1 MDINEMIENEIEDSR
16 TIRDLIRD
24 RYEINSAKKELDERR
39 KEIDE
44 SLNKFME
51 ENEIASIEADDFKV
65 SIVWRRGSIRWDK
78 EKLQEFLSPMQ
89 LEQSHSVGKKSSY
102 IKVAKDDK

>member
-16 TIRDLIRD
+16 TIRDLIKD

-39 KEIDE
+39 KDIDE

-51 ENEIASIEADDFKV
+51 ENEIQTI
-65 SIVWRRGSIRWDK
+65 
-78 EKLQEFLSPMQ
+78 
-89 LEQSHSVGKKSSY
+89 
-102 IKVAKDDK
+102 

>member
-24 RYEINSAKKELDERR
+24 RYEINSAKKELDEKR

-44 SLNKFME
+44 SINKFME
-51 ENEIASIEADDFKV
+51 ENEIASIEADEFKV
-65 SIVWRRGSIRWDK
+65 TTVWRRGSVRWDK

-89 LEQSHSVGKKSSY
+89 LEQSHSIGKKSSY
-102 IKVAKDDK
+102 IKVVKDDK

>member
-16 TIRDLIRD
+16 TIRDLIKD

-39 KEIDE
+39 KDIDE

-51 ENEIASIEADDFKV
+51 ENEIQTIEADELKV
-65 SIVWRRGSIRWDK
+65 SIVSRRGSVKWDK
-78 EKLQEFLSPMQ
+78 DKLQQFLTPME
-89 LEQSHSVGKKSSY
+89 LEQSHSIGKGSSY